1 MNTEMWLGDVQSS
14 DFLQGRFDMHVH
26 TTASDGIWSPTEIVR
41 LAKERGLTGLAVTDH
56 DTLDGLAEAAAAA
69 RELGVRLIFGVELS
83 CEVAEPGHDEGYEV
97 HMLGYFPG
105 TELPEAPELLARL
118 LELQKSRRKRCWKM
132 IEKLEELSMPL
143 DRAFLQ
149 KYAENGSI
157 GRGLIAR
164 KMLEAG
170 YAQSHDEVFDKWL
183 GQGCPAYV
191 PHQRLQPLEALRLVQ
206 AAGGVAVMAHPVQA
220 GHDEII
226 PDLAAAGLSG
236 LECRHPDQPAGE
248 LQTHYLGL
256 AADLG
261 LAVSA
266 GSDCHDGGLGDFT
279 ISGAELL
286 KLLKIQ

>member
-183 GQGCPAYV
+183 GQ
-191 PHQRLQPLEALRLVQ
+191 

-248 LQTHYLGL
+248 LQKHYLQL